1 MKTIS
6 ETATHKIEIP
16 DTAFL
21 NPRNEYQE
29 KVWRDA
35 ELLRTDNL
43 MLLDDY
49 PKKSQLTTYRNLLRN
64 YPNSENFPNGERPV
78 E

>member
-1 MKTIS
+1 MKTIKES
-6 ETATHKIEIP
+6 ATHKIEIP

-29 KVWRDA
+29 KVWRNS
-35 ELLRTDNL
+35 ELSRTDTL
-43 MLLDDY
+43 MLLEDY
-49 PKKSQLTTYRNLLRN
+49 PNKGVLKVYRTKLRN
-64 YPNSENFPNGERPV
+64 YPESENFPDGDRPT